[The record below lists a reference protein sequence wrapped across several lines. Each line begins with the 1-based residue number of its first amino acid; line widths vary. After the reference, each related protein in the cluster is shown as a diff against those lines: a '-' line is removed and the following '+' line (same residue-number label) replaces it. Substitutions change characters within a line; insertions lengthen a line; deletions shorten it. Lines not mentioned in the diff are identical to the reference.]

1 MKYLKFAL
9 LFATIGIQA
18 QQVDLTWAE
27 KIKTRKNVVVLGGLK
42 GNYYTGHA
50 DTDNHLVCRK
60 YNSNMEMVS
69 EKAVPFELDEKRY
82 SLRQSLFIDNKIVH
96 IIEERKRK
104 EDKYQ
109 LLAAFTDLDLNT
121 NDKTLIIDEITEKEL
136 TSTFGDTYISPD
148 STKVLVFHE
157 KSGKK
162 KEPSRLSLKVYSSDF
177 KSMLLDK
184 IVEIPIRDRDFST
197 KSISVDNLGNVYVLA
212 NVFRGKKERV
222 KGQSATYY
230 KLIAFEKGS
239 GAPKEFDFDFLD
251 QDISS
256 IDIIP
261 SKNNT
266 LICTGFVSDVEAK
279 FLSKRVSNVSDEM
292 FSTVIDC
299 NNLDIVSKFK
309 VQVPGLYPQKVRKSQ
324 DFVPYKVRDIF
335 PKEDGG
341 YIAVAEQ
348 YKLVIIT
355 TTTPNGGT
363 TTRYKYYYCDI
374 ACMSVDKAGN
384 LESITK
390 VPKYQMN
397 AENPSIMSTY
407 VNGNTYIVYED
418 LTKNVDAYE
427 DKDQKRST
435 KQLFSSGG
443 KNSLFLLTIGPDGTP
458 KKEII
463 YDYKDSKLRP
473 RILTSKLINP
483 STIVLNAD
491 DQIGKLTF

>member
-50 DTDNHLVCRK
+50 DTDNHLACRK

-177 KSMLLDK
+177 KSMLL
-184 IVEIPIRDRDFST
+184 
-197 KSISVDNLGNVYVLA
+197 
-212 NVFRGKKERV
+212 
-222 KGQSATYY
+222 
-230 KLIAFEKGS
+230 
-239 GAPKEFDFDFLD
+239 
-251 QDISS
+251 
-256 IDIIP
+256 
-261 SKNNT
+261 
-266 LICTGFVSDVEAK
+266 
-279 FLSKRVSNVSDEM
+279 
-292 FSTVIDC
+292 
-299 NNLDIVSKFK
+299 
-309 VQVPGLYPQKVRKSQ
+309 
-324 DFVPYKVRDIF
+324 
-335 PKEDGG
+335 
-341 YIAVAEQ
+341 
-348 YKLVIIT
+348 
-355 TTTPNGGT
+355 
-363 TTRYKYYYCDI
+363 
-374 ACMSVDKAGN
+374 
-384 LESITK
+384 
-390 VPKYQMN
+390 
-397 AENPSIMSTY
+397 
-407 VNGNTYIVYED
+407 
-418 LTKNVDAYE
+418 
-427 DKDQKRST
+427 
-435 KQLFSSGG
+435 
-443 KNSLFLLTIGPDGTP
+443 
-458 KKEII
+458 
-463 YDYKDSKLRP
+463 
-473 RILTSKLINP
+473 
-483 STIVLNAD
+483 
-491 DQIGKLTF
+491 